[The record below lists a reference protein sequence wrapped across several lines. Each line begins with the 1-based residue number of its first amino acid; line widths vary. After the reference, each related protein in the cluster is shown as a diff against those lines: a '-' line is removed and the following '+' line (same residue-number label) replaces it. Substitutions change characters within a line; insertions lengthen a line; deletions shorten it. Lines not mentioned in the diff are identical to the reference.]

1 MGLVK
6 YALKFRVS
14 FFVLSILMMLGGI
27 GAAVV
32 MPKDVLPTVDIPVVV
47 VVWTYTGLDTTDM
60 SQRITTYSEFSLSNN
75 VNNIRRMES
84 TTLQGV
90 TIERIYFEQSVSI
103 DLAIT
108 QVVSAMN
115 SIRALMPPG
124 IQPPVVMRFSASSV
138 PVIQLALSSDQQS
151 QPQLYDYAQ
160 YRIRQTLTQVPG
172 STLPSPYGG
181 APRQIMVD
189 LDMHALQG
197 YGLTPLDVTNAISAQ
212 NLTVPSG
219 QSKIGNW
226 QYPIRLNSAPE
237 AISALNALPIKVA
250 GGTPIL
256 VRDVAYVRDG
266 SPPQQN
272 IVRADGKRSVLLTIL
287 KNGEAST
294 LSVVNNVKAFLPQ
307 IRQAAPKGARIDML
321 FDQSVFV
328 SGAIMDVLREAVIA
342 AGLTG
347 LMILLFLGSWRS
359 TLVVL
364 ISIPLSILTSLAL
377 LGLLGHTINIM
388 TLGGLA
394 LAVGILVDDATV
406 AVENTYRLMEE
417 GRPFRQSVAEG
428 AAGIAKP
435 ALIST
440 LAICAAFVSVLFL
453 KDTPKFLFTPQ
464 ALAVVFA
471 MLASYLLSRTIVPI
485 FIDVLVRREHERRF
499 GSREH
504 QNDRDAN
511 KSTSG
516 ERQASEASRV
526 PPQAQP
532 GMFARFHARFERAFA
547 RFHEGY
553 VGLLHVILARRI
565 AAFAVAGGI
574 VAIAGVL
581 FFFVGEDY
589 FPQIDAGELTLHV
602 RTRPGQRI
610 ETAERT
616 FAAIEDKIRE
626 VIPSKDLGLVLDNI
640 GLPASNYNF
649 AFGDG
654 SFVANN
660 DGQILISFKDGHAS
674 TDAYRARLRQVL
686 RDAFPDVIFY
696 FQPADMITQILDFG
710 TITPID
716 IQVTGRDAA
725 KDLEVARHI
734 EAKLRAVR
742 GAVDVHIQQITDTPE
757 FFADVDRQMAQE
769 IGLTEQ
775 QVADALNVSLA
786 GSFQVTPNFWS
797 DPKTGIPYQL
807 WVQTP
812 EYRNASLS
820 DVGNTPLYVSAS
832 TTGRSAGVV
841 TLFSNVARLRRQS
854 EQTVVNHVNTQPKY
868 DIFASVQNR
877 DLGSVSSEISRIMAE
892 EQPNLPVPDKI
903 SVLGQISD
911 MHSAFGNLGLGL
923 AIAMVAVYL
932 LMAVNFQ
939 SWGDPFVVLAA
950 LPLAFCGIVMSLFVT
965 QTSFSIPSLFGAI
978 MSVGVASANSILLV
992 TFARE
997 HRERT
1002 GSGAAEAAIKAG
1014 ETRLRPVLMTAAAMF
1029 VGLIPMALGLG
1040 EGSEQ
1045 NAALARA
1052 VLGGVLVGTCS
1063 TLLFVPL
1070 LYSVL
1075 RSGEVKPLEDY
1086 V

>member
-6 YALKFRVS
+6 YALKFRVT
-14 FFVLSILMMLGGI
+14 FYVLSLLMMLGGV
-27 GAAVV
+27 GAIFV

-60 SQRITTYSEFSLSNN
+60 AQRITTYSEFSLSNN
-75 VNNIRRMES
+75 VNNIKRMES

-90 TIERIYFEQSVSI
+90 AIEKVYFDQRVSI
-103 DLAIT
+103 DLAIS
-108 QVVSAMN
+108 QVTSAMN
-115 SIRALMPPG
+115 SIRAAMPPG

-138 PVIQLALSSDQQS
+138 PVVQLAISSEKQS
-151 QPQLYDYAQ
+151 EAQLYDYAQ

-172 STLPSPYGG
+172 STLPSPFGG

-189 LDMHALQG
+189 LDLHALQG

-219 QSKIGNW
+219 QAKVGNW

-237 AISALNALPIKVA
+237 AISALNVLPIKVVA
-250 GGTPIL
+250 GSPVL

-266 SPPQQN
+266 APPQQN
-272 IVRADGKRSVLLTIL
+272 IVRADGRRSILLTIL

-294 LSVVNNVKAFLPQ
+294 LSVVNNVKSFLPQ
-307 IRQAAPKGARIDML
+307 IRAAAPDGAKIDLL

-328 SGAIMDVLREAVIA
+328 SGAIADVVREAAIA

-364 ISIPLSILTSLAL
+364 ISIPLSILTSLAVLAL
-377 LGLLGHTINIM
+377 LGQTINIM

-406 AVENTYRLMEE
+406 AIENTYRLMEE
-417 GRPFRQSVAEG
+417 GHPFRQSVVEG

-453 KDTPKFLFTPQ
+453 TDTPKYLFTPQ

-471 MLASYLLSRTIVPI
+471 MLTSYLLSRTLVPI
-485 FIDVLVRREHERRF
+485 AIDVLVKKEFDQRF
-499 GSREH
+499 GEH
-504 QNDRDAN
+504 HHE
-511 KSTSG
+511 G
-516 ERQASEASRV
+516 HEASGR
-526 PPQAQP
+526 P
-532 GMFARFHARFERAFA
+532 GFFKRFHAGFERAFA
-547 RFHEGY
+547 RFHSGY
-553 VGLLHVILARRI
+553 LGLLHVVIGHRI
-565 AAFAVAGGI
+565 ATFAVVGVV
-574 VAIAGVL
+574 VALTAVL
-581 FFFVGEDY
+581 FVFVGQDY
-589 FPQIDAGELTLHV
+589 FPQIDAGELTLHM
-602 RTRPGQRI
+602 RTRPGMRI
-610 ETAERT
+610 ESAEQQ
-616 FAAIEDKIRE
+616 FGAVEDTIRQ
-626 VIPSKDLGLVLDNI
+626 VIKPDDLGLILDNI

-654 SFVANN
+654 SFVSNY
-660 DGQILISFKDGHAS
+660 DGQILISLKEGHAP
-674 TDAYRARLRQVL
+674 TDGYRKTLRKVL
-686 RDAFPDVIFY
+686 QQKFPDTVFY
-696 FQPADMITQILDFG
+696 FQPADIITQILDFG
-710 TITPID
+710 TLTPID
-716 IQVTGRDAA
+716 VQVTGRNAA
-725 KDLEVARHI
+725 KDLEVAKHI
-734 EAKLRAVR
+734 EARLRNVR
-742 GAVDVHIQQITDTPE
+742 GAVDVHIQQITDAPE
-757 FFADVDRQMAQE
+757 FFADVDRQKAGE

-775 QVADALNVSLA
+775 QIANTLNISLA
-786 GSFQVTPNFWS
+786 GSFQVTPNFWA
-797 DPKTGIPYQL
+797 DPKSGIPYQL

-812 EYRNASLS
+812 EYRNASLT
-820 DVGNTPLYVSAS
+820 DVGNTPLFVSTATAG
-832 TTGRSAGVV
+832 TTATTATQPGVV
-841 TLFSNVARLRRQS
+841 TLFNNVASLRRQS

-868 DIFASVQNR
+868 DIFASVQDR
-877 DLGSVSSEISRIMAE
+877 DLGSVSRDIETIMQD
-892 EQPNLPVPDKI
+892 EQKNLPVPDRI
-903 SVLGQISD
+903 SVLGQIAD
-911 MHSAFGNLGLGL
+911 MHSAFQNIGIGL
-923 AIAMVAVYL
+923 AIAMIAVYL
-932 LMAVNFQ
+932 LMSINYQ

-965 QTSFSIPSLFGAI
+965 QTTFSIPSLFGAI

-997 HRERT
+997 HRDQT
-1002 GSGAAEAAIKAG
+1002 GCSAVEAAIKAG

-1029 VGLIPMALGLG
+1029 VGLIPMALGIG

-1052 VLGGVLVGTCS
+1052 VLGGILVGTCS
-1063 TLLFVPL
+1063 TLLFVPF
-1070 LYSVL
+1070 LYSIL
-1075 RSGEVKPLEDY
+1075 RTGKSEPVKDY

>member
-6 YALKFRVS
+6 YALKFRVT
-14 FFVLSILMMLGGI
+14 FYVLSLLMMLGGV
-27 GAAVV
+27 GAIIV

-60 SQRITTYSEFSLSNN
+60 AQRITTYSEFSLSNN
-75 VNNIRRMES
+75 VNSIRRMES

-90 TIERIYFEQSVSI
+90 AIEKIYFDQRVSI
-103 DLAIT
+103 DLAIA

-115 SIRALMPPG
+115 SIRAVMPPG
-124 IQPPVVMRFSASSV
+124 IQPPIVMRFSASSV
-138 PVIQLALSSDQQS
+138 PVVQLALSSERQS
-151 QPQLYDYAQ
+151 EAQLYDYAQ
-160 YRIRQTLTQVPG
+160 FRIRQTLTQVPG

-219 QSKIGNW
+219 QSKIGDW

-237 AISALNALPIKVA
+237 AIPALNALPIKVVA
-250 GGTPIL
+250 GSPVL

-272 IVRADGKRSVLLTIL
+272 IVRANGRRSILLTIL

-294 LSVVNNVKAFLPQ
+294 LSVVNNVKGFLSQ
-307 IRQAAPKGARIDML
+307 IRAAAPEGAKIDLL

-328 SGAIMDVLREAVIA
+328 SGAIADVVREAVIA

-364 ISIPLSILTSLAL
+364 ISIPLSILTSLAVL
-377 LGLLGHTINIM
+377 ALIGETINIM

-406 AVENTYRLMEE
+406 AIENTYRLMEE
-417 GRPFRQSVAEG
+417 GHPFRQSVVEG

-453 KDTPKFLFTPQ
+453 TDTPKFLFTPQ
-464 ALAVVFA
+464 AFAVVFA
-471 MLASYLLSRTIVPI
+471 MLTSYLLSRTVVPI
-485 FIDVLVRREHERRF
+485 FIDVLVRREYDRRF
-499 GSREH
+499 GGPQR
-504 QNDRDAN
+504 QQ
-511 KSTSG
+511 G
-516 ERQASEASRV
+516 EAAGGR
-526 PPQAQP
+526 P
-532 GMFARFHARFERAFA
+532 GLFARFHAGFERWFA
-547 RFHEGY
+547 RFHAGY
-553 VGLLHVILARRI
+553 LGLLHVVIINRI
-565 AAFAVAGGI
+565 ATLAVVGVVVALAAG
-574 VAIAGVL
+574 L
-581 FFFVGEDY
+581 FTFVGQDY

-602 RTRPGQRI
+602 RTRSGMRI
-610 ETAERT
+610 ESAEQT
-616 FAAIEDKIRE
+616 FAAVEDTIRK
-626 VIPSKDLGLVLDNI
+626 VIKPEDLGLILDNI

-654 SFVANN
+654 SFVSNY
-660 DGQILISFKDGHAS
+660 DGQILISLREGHAP
-674 TDAYRARLRQVL
+674 TNAYRKTLRKVL
-686 RDAFPDVIFY
+686 NETYPDTVFY
-696 FQPADMITQILDFG
+696 FQPSDIITQILDFG
-710 TITPID
+710 TLTPID
-716 IQVTGRDAA
+716 VQVTGRNAA
-725 KDLEVARHI
+725 KDLEVAKHI
-734 EAKLRAVR
+734 EQRLRTVR
-742 GAVDVHIQQITDTPE
+742 GAVDVHIQQITDAPE
-757 FFADVDRQMAQE
+757 FFADVDRQMAGE

-775 QVADALNVSLA
+775 QIANTLNISLA
-786 GSFQVTPNFWS
+786 GSFQVTPNFWA
-797 DPKTGIPYQL
+797 DPRTGIPYQL

-812 EYRNASLS
+812 EYRNNSLT
-820 DVGNTPLYVSAS
+820 DVGNTPLLVQAAASAS
-832 TTGRSAGVV
+832 SAGVV
-841 TLFSNVARLRRQS
+841 TLFNNVAKLRRQS
-854 EQTVVNHVNTQPKY
+854 EQTVVNHLNTQPKY
-868 DIFASVQNR
+868 DIFASVQDR
-877 DLGSVSSEISRIMAE
+877 DLGSVSREIEKIMQD
-892 EQPNLPVPDKI
+892 EQPNLPVPDRI
-903 SVLGQISD
+903 SVLGQIAD
-911 MHSAFGNLGLGL
+911 MHSAFANLGIGL
-923 AIAMVAVYL
+923 AIAMIAVYL

-965 QTSFSIPSLFGAI
+965 QTTFSIPSLFGAI

-997 HRERT
+997 HREQT
-1002 GSGAAEAAIKAG
+1002 GCSAVEAALKAG

-1029 VGLIPMALGLG
+1029 VGLMPMALGLG

-1052 VLGGVLVGTCS
+1052 VLGGILVGTCS
-1063 TLLFVPL
+1063 TLLFVPF

-1075 RSGEVKPLEDY
+1075 RTGKAEPLKDY
-1086 V
+1086 L